1 MNLGRCP
8 HKEGITRKHAIWIAP
23 HLALRALRPE
33 GGRGKGEAHEILKK
47 AVTLNLFQGPLTNL
61 N

>member
-8 HKEGITRKHAIWIAP
+8 HKEGITRNRAIWMAP

-33 GGRGKGEAHEILKK
+33 GGRGEGEAWRILNK
-47 AVTLNLFQGPLTNL
+47 AVTLNYFQGPLTNL